1 MKFII
6 GRKIDMTQI
15 WKGENVV
22 PATRVQAGPC
32 VIAQVKTEDKDGYAS
47 IQLGYGVRKQKNI
60 NKPQIGHLK
69 GLGNARCL
77 REFRIA
83 EKPELKKGDIIDVG
97 TFESGDK
104 VKITGTSKGKGFQ
117 GVVKRHGFSGT
128 KKTHGNK
135 DQLRMPGSIGA
146 KGPAHVFKG
155 TKMGGRMGGDRVS
168 VNGLEILD
176 VDTENNILLIK
187 GALPGARNG
196 LILISGEGELKI
208 KKAEDK
214 EVKTK
219 ELEASE
225 ASPEPEKP
233 AEVKIEETVEKA
245 KKEVK
250 ETAKDE
256 APAIEE
262 KKEEKKSETPEEV
275 EKEVVEAK
283 EKIDS
288 KSEEKSN

>member
-47 IQLGYGVRKQKNI
+47 IQLGYGARKQKNI
-60 NKPQIGHLK
+60 SKPQIGHLK
-69 GLGNARCL
+69 GLGNVRCL
-77 REFRIA
+77 REFRID
-83 EKPELKKGDIIDVG
+83 EKLELKKGDIIDVG

-176 VDTENNILLIK
+176 IDMENNILLIK

-196 LILISGEGELKI
+196 LLLISGEGELK
-208 KKAEDK
+208 
-214 EVKTK
+214 VKQ
-219 ELEASE
+219 ASE
-225 ASPEPEKP
+225 EPEKTE
-233 AEVKIEETVEKA
+233 EVKIEETVEEVKVE
-245 KKEVK
+245 EVK
-250 ETAKDE
+250 EE
-256 APAIEE
+256 APAVEEKPAAEE
-262 KKEEKKSETPEEV
+262 KKEEKKPETPEEV

-288 KSEEKSN
+288 KSEEKKEEKSN